1 MIVSGGMIRG
11 SVLSPGVRV
20 DDGALVEN
28 SVLLDDVHVGE
39 GAVVRNSVLDK
50 KVVVPPKAQIG
61 VDPDLDA
68 EHYEIS
74 PGGVTVLAKAQRVQ
88 L

>member
-1 MIVSGGMIRG
+1 M
-11 SVLSPGVRV
+11 
-20 DDGALVEN
+20 
-28 SVLLDDVHVGE
+28 
-39 GAVVRNSVLDK
+39 LDK